1 MKSIKNQY
9 PVYLPDQFLTSDNL
23 NESFGFLECHERVT
37 RSMIIGQGIIDGLDY
52 SYTTTGTK
60 VKSVDIKS
68 GYGSSKDGYFL
79 FLPEESVADKTQNYQ
94 YSMNWLIPAKIFDP
108 LAADDKTVPALRLLT
123 EGDLKVPEL
132 KEAAKL
138 IDITESDLLGKY
150 RLALFAD
157 IKVTKLGNC
166 SPGNCNIKG
175 EEDSINTIVLLIDI
189 ATANFAKINP
199 AFSALPGLMLLG
211 LNKISSFANKSDF
224 KNRVTTIAVHNL
236 GLISEKMKD
245 ISEASAVLITTES
258 NRLKSA
264 MNKLN
269 DIIKN
274 IGAATDIIEYY
285 LLFANDL
292 QLAINEYILHYNNFI
307 SKYYTT
313 DEVPRFNRMLV
324 LGQFQAASPDPYR
337 YLWTSPLSS
346 RDRRAS
352 YFIMAN
358 LCKRIAVLISHFTEA
373 KALDT
378 LLGQYYGTKAET
390 RLKLIPDKGYSFKLG
405 DRSVP
410 YYYDVLKN
418 GFELLNQ
425 SWRTQDLDNRTDLVF
440 NYFDDINSSRKHF
453 ALPFTFNLSEF
464 PFFRIEGHI
473 GLETE
478 DASATLQSMIKK
490 LDIPLQVITVE
501 LENQRWS
508 GFREKYDGFIKKYEL
523 FYQDLIATRYAKDP
537 DSQSLHEGFIRKFK
551 EMRTNINEVSYR
563 NLDTVKTML
572 NDINAYGRM
581 FAGSEPSKAARKKV
595 NVVVDGAA
603 PAVTAKLTNGIYTGT
618 VANNIKQKLKDR
630 DILKVRDELLKDY
643 PTLIESG
650 YSVKELKGLEY
661 LGGAYKGGT
670 IVLVSD
676 GAKIIGDFSLPFYHE
691 KN

>member
-52 SYTTTGTK
+52 SYSTAGTK

-79 FLPEESVADKTQNYQ
+79 FLPEESAADKTLNYQ

-108 LAADDKTVPALRLLT
+108 LASDDKTVPALRLLT

-138 IDITESDLLGKY
+138 IDISESDLVGKY

-175 EEDSINTIVLLIDI
+175 EEDSINTIVLLVEI
-189 ATANFAKINP
+189 AKVNFPKINLT
-199 AFSALPGLMLLG
+199 FSALHGLMLLG
-211 LNKISSFANKSDF
+211 LNKISSFANKSDYIS
-224 KNRVTTIAVHNL
+224 KITSLAIHNV
-236 GLISEKMKD
+236 GLISDKMME
-245 ISEASAVLITTES
+245 ISEASAALITTES
-258 NRLKSA
+258 NRLKIA
-264 MNKLN
+264 VNKLN

-274 IGAATDIIEYY
+274 IGAAPDKIEYY
-285 LLFANDL
+285 ILFANDL

-307 SKYYTT
+307 NKYYTT
-313 DEVPRFNRMLV
+313 DEAPRFNRMLV
-324 LGQFQAASPDPYR
+324 LGQFPANSADPYR

-346 RDRRAS
+346 RDRRAN

-378 LLGQYYGTKAET
+378 LLGQYYGTKAEN

-425 SWRTQDLDNRTDLVF
+425 SWRTQDLDNQTDLVF
-440 NYFDDINSSRKHF
+440 NYFDDINSPRNRF

-478 DASATLQSMIKK
+478 DALVTLKSMIEK

-508 GFREKYDGFIKKYEL
+508 GFRDKYNGFIKKYEL
-523 FYQDLIATRYAKDP
+523 FYKDLISTRYADDP
-537 DSQSLHEGFIRKFK
+537 ESQSLHEGFIRKFK

-581 FAGSEPSKAARKKV
+581 FAGSAPSKAARKKV
-595 NVVVDGAA
+595 MVAVDGALA
-603 PAVTAKLTNGIYTGT
+603 GVTAGISNGVYTGT
-618 VANNIKQKLKDR
+618 VATNIKKKLTDSE
-630 DILKVRDELLKDY
+630 ILKLRDDLLKDY
-643 PTLIESG
+643 PTLVDSG

>member
-52 SYTTTGTK
+52 SYSTAGTK

-79 FLPEESVADKTQNYQ
+79 FLPEESAADKTLNYQ

-108 LAADDKTVPALRLLT
+108 LASDDKTVPALRLLT

-138 IDITESDLLGKY
+138 IDISESDLLGKY

-175 EEDSINTIVLLIDI
+175 EEDSINTIVLLVEI
-189 ATANFAKINP
+189 AKVNFPKINLT
-199 AFSALPGLMLLG
+199 FSALHGLMLLG
-211 LNKISSFANKSDF
+211 LNKISSFANKSDYIS
-224 KNRVTTIAVHNL
+224 KITSLAIHNV
-236 GLISEKMKD
+236 GLISDKMME
-245 ISEASAVLITTES
+245 ISEASAALITTES
-258 NRLKSA
+258 NRLKIA
-264 MNKLN
+264 VNKLN

-274 IGAATDIIEYY
+274 IGAAPDKIEYY
-285 LLFANDL
+285 ILFANDL

-307 SKYYTT
+307 NKYYTT
-313 DEVPRFNRMLV
+313 DEAPRFNRMLV
-324 LGQFQAASPDPYR
+324 LGQFPANSADPYR

-346 RDRRAS
+346 RDRRAN

-378 LLGQYYGTKAET
+378 LLGQYYGTKAEN

-425 SWRTQDLDNRTDLVF
+425 SWRTQDLDNQTDLVF
-440 NYFDDINSSRKHF
+440 NYFDDINSPRNRF

-478 DASATLQSMIKK
+478 DALVTLKSMIEK

-508 GFREKYDGFIKKYEL
+508 GFRDKYNGFIKKYEL
-523 FYQDLIATRYAKDP
+523 FYKDLISTRYADDP
-537 DSQSLHEGFIRKFK
+537 ESQSLHEGFIRKFK

-581 FAGSEPSKAARKKV
+581 FAGSAPSKAARKKV
-595 NVVVDGAA
+595 MVAVDGALA
-603 PAVTAKLTNGIYTGT
+603 GVTAGISNGVYTGT
-618 VANNIKQKLKDR
+618 VATNIKKKLTDSE
-630 DILKVRDELLKDY
+630 ILKLRDDLLKDY
-643 PTLIESG
+643 PTLVDSG